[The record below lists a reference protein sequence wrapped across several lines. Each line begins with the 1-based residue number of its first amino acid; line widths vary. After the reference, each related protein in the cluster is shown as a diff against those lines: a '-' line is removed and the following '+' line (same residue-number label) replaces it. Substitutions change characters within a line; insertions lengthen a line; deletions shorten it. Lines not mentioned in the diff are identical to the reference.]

1 MKGAVVNLCKDDV
14 RRCRFG
20 RRRGPEKNDAIRMPK
35 DAIRIA
41 IFKSSQLFKIA
52 EGQAPKQSSLMKWSE
67 KHDIF
72 LLFMKP
78 ISSRREAHK
87 VDTNGKILRV
97 TFAKKRRLPS
107 VSTKSL
113 SGIDTGCYQKKQ
125 KKKKKRASEG
135 SSGSNTDETELD
147 QLLK

>member
-1 MKGAVVNLCKDDV
+1 
-14 RRCRFG
+14 
-20 RRRGPEKNDAIRMPK
+20 
-35 DAIRIA
+35 
-41 IFKSSQLFKIA
+41 
-52 EGQAPKQSSLMKWSE
+52 MKWSE

-113 SGIDTGCYQKKQ
+113 SGIDTGCYQKK
-125 KKKKKRASEG
+125 KKKRASEG

-147 QLLK
+147 QLLKSLSQIKKGTPRMKSKANQATPGKAPRRVDQTLCSTCRVKLRKSFLSVSGKNT